1 METTIVDRS
10 SLVVF
15 LSSCSKSSN
24 ICKILN
30 TVVVTGGTS
39 GFTSH
44 GGRGS
49 RGSCIDRRAFRV
61 WVTDGDRQMTAGFA
75 IMTVQRD
82 VIIAVAAGVRHAL
95 DLAHLERRISS
106 GCLKMSGLL
115 ESLRDYVGTVR
126 GSW

>member
-1 METTIVDRS
+1 M
-10 SLVVF
+10 
-15 LSSCSKSSN
+15 
-24 ICKILN
+24 ILN
-30 TVVVTGGTS
+30 TVVVAGGTS
-39 GFTSH
+39 GATSH

-61 WVTDGDRQMTAGFA
+61 QNTDGDRQMTAGFA

-82 VIIAVAAGVRHAL
+82 VIIAVAAGVSHAL

-106 GCLKMSGLL
+106 DCLKMSGLL